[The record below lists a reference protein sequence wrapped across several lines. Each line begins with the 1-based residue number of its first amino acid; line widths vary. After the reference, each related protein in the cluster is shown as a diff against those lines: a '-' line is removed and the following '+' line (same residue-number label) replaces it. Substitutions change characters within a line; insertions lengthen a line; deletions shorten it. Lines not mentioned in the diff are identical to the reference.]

1 MDKYLKANRALWDEW
16 TGINYR
22 SDFYRVADFKA
33 GLNKLRPYEMAEVGS
48 VEGKDLLHLQ
58 CHFGLDTLCWARL
71 GARVT
76 GIDFSAAA
84 ITQARALAKDVGLS
98 ARFVQSDIYD
108 LPRSLEGRFDVVYT
122 SRGVLGWLPDID
134 RWGKVAAH
142 FVKPGGF
149 FYITEIHPIAGVFD
163 DSDGV
168 RDLRLRY
175 PYFSHAEPISL
186 ATQGSYADRS
196 AQVTQEFEYS
206 WSHGLGEIVTALT
219 AAGLRIDFLH
229 EFPFVEWP
237 LSFLQPAPDGTHRLP
252 PEHDGKLPLFF
263 SLKASKPA
271 SASA

>member
-16 TGINYR
+16 AGINYR

-48 VEGKDLLHLQ
+48 VDEKDLLHLQ

-108 LPRSLEGRFDVVYT
+108 LPRNLEGRFDVVYT

-134 RWGKVAAH
+134 RWAKSPLISSNPAASSTS
-142 FVKPGGF
+142 PRS
-149 FYITEIHPIAGVFD
+149 IP
-163 DSDGV
+163 
-168 RDLRLRY
+168 
-175 PYFSHAEPISL
+175 SL
-186 ATQGSYADRS
+186 GSSMTATACE
-196 AQVTQEFEYS
+196 T
-206 WSHGLGEIVTALT
+206 
-219 AAGLRIDFLH
+219 
-229 EFPFVEWP
+229 
-237 LSFLQPAPDGTHRLP
+237 
-252 PEHDGKLPLFF
+252 
-263 SLKASKPA
+263 
-271 SASA
+271 